1 MAQLT
6 GGSFKRI
13 APEDIKVR
21 RSALNQLVDVIQED
35 VSGSTTRRAY
45 QVFVTGGVGP
55 GVTSSLYQTVYDQDF
70 TLQTA
75 NPIFDMTI
83 GLFESGST
91 GMSVGTFTGQD
102 SSGKMLFTSQ
112 SLMMREKID
121 IYKQYAKV
129 LLGNSNASFVAPLGS
144 SNILASAD
152 AIARN
157 PENHD
162 RIDEALFIS
171 FKRLFARDK
180 IKKETFAMRFYE
192 TGSMSIH
199 ELDRHSDRETL
210 TETSVSGSMIFTDIG
225 AASSTERVFGG
236 EVAAIVSATDVT
248 RKVGLI
254 FYDHGTCVFD
264 LAKIISGSQHVY
276 GTIDAMNAGT
286 AKSGKPVGTM
296 MIGGGVGNIAKQQD
310 NSNGTFQAATD
321 NGSTTGKT
329 QGAETRAK
337 YIPDLLVSA
346 SIDQILDHIATCR
359 FQSGTL
365 TAMTF
370 QNVTTINSTLIFC
383 RATADEFNYSTNPTF
398 SSDTGRIRVI
408 DPGQEDTQRTFTF
421 PTTVGLH
428 DEFGNLLAVAKLSRP
443 IEKNDER
450 DVTFRVRL
458 DF

>member
-13 APEDIKVR
+13 SPEDIKVR

-55 GVTSSLYQTVYDQDF
+55 GVTSSLYQTIYDQDF

-75 NPIFDMTI
+75 NPIFDMTV
-83 GLFESGST
+83 GLYESGST
-91 GMSVGTFTGQD
+91 VTATSTGID
-102 SSGKMLFTSQ
+102 SAGKLLFPSQ
-112 SLMMREKID
+112 SLMMREKVD

-129 LLGNSNASFVAPLGS
+129 LLGDAESSFASPFGD
-144 SNILASAD
+144 ASA
-152 AIARN
+152 AN
-157 PENHD
+157 
-162 RIDEALFIS
+162 RIDEALFVS

-192 TGSMSIH
+192 TGSMSMH
-199 ELDRHSDRETL
+199 ETNGFSDRETL
-210 TETSVSGSMIFTDIG
+210 AETSTSGSMIFTDIG
-225 AASSTERVFGG
+225 AATNTQRTFGG
-236 EVAAIVSATDVT
+236 DVAAIVSATDT
-248 RKVGLI
+248 SRKVGLL

-264 LAKIISGSQHVY
+264 ISKIISGTQHVY

-286 AKSGKPVGTM
+286 GKASKPVGTM
-296 MIGGGVGNIAKQQD
+296 MIGGGIGNFASSGGSFGD
-310 NSNGTFQAATD
+310 TTN
-321 NGSTTGKT
+321 NGSTD
-329 QGAETRAK
+329 GAPKAKSRFRAK
-337 YIPDLLVSA
+337 YVPDLMVSA
-346 SIDQILDHIATCR
+346 SIDQILDHFATCR

-398 SSDTGRIRVI
+398 TNTSGRIRVV
-408 DPGQEDTQRTFTF
+408 DQGQEDTQRSFTF

>member
-75 NPIFDMTI
+75 NPIFDMTM
-83 GLFESGST
+83 GLYESGST
-91 GMSVGTFTGQD
+91 VTDCSTGID
-102 SSGKMLFTSQ
+102 SAGKLLFPSQ
-112 SLMMREKID
+112 SLMMREKVD
-121 IYKQYAKV
+121 VYKQYAKT
-129 LLGNSNASFVAPLGS
+129 LLGDSDSFFSSPFGDAEDSN
-144 SNILASAD
+144 
-152 AIARN
+152 
-157 PENHD
+157 
-162 RIDEALFIS
+162 RIDEALFVS
-171 FKRLFARDK
+171 FKRLFSRDK

-192 TGSMSIH
+192 TGSMTAH
-199 ELDRHSDRETL
+199 EITGQSTRETL
-210 TETSVSGSMIFTDIG
+210 TETSTSGSMIFTDIG
-225 AASSTERVFGG
+225 AATNTTRTFGG
-236 EVAAIVSATDVT
+236 DVASIVSATDT
-248 RKVGLI
+248 SRKVGLI

-264 LAKIISGSQHVY
+264 MSKIISGSQHVY
-276 GTIDAMNAGT
+276 GTIDAMNSGAGKT
-286 AKSGKPVGTM
+286 NKPVGTM
-296 MIGGGVGNIAKQQD
+296 MIGGGP
-310 NSNGTFQAATD
+310 NSGEP
-321 NGSTTGKT
+321 GHITGQEGRANKNT
-329 QGAETRAK
+329 LHTRAK

-346 SIDQILDHIATCR
+346 SIDQILDHFATCR

-398 SSDTGRIRVI
+398 TDTSGRIRVI
-408 DPGQEDTQRTFTF
+408 DQGQEDTQRSFTF